1 MNKFRR
7 QDYFRYSRL
16 GKKWRRPK
24 GLQSKQRI
32 KKGGS
37 GFRPR
42 IGYGSS
48 AKKEIILIKN
58 VNELLNIKKSDRAIY
73 MISSTVGLK
82 KKIDI
87 AKKAKEIKFPVKGI
101 GKILKTEKKMQ
112 KKKQG
117 KQKKEEKKEVSKEKK
132 EEEKKEKEGKSN
144 ESKK

>member
-48 AKKEIILIKN
+48 TKKEIILIKN

-112 KKKQG
+112 KKK
-117 KQKKEEKKEVSKEKK
+117 EEKKEVSKEKK